1 MNRRKVTVFFRPT
14 LLFINNQ
21 NPNSKLPGTE
31 VQSQRRKCKVTHK
44 FKVFASLVNQKS
56 EETKVIGLEYDD
68 YGRCNKII
76 IMLYLLIWLY
86 FEILNL
92 ID

>member
-1 MNRRKVTVFFRPT
+1 MQSKRR
-14 LLFINNQ
+14 
-21 NPNSKLPGTE
+21 E
-31 VQSQRRKCKVTHK
+31 CKITHK
-44 FKVFASLVNQKS
+44 YEVFASPINQKS
-56 EETKVIGLEYDD
+56 EETKVVGLEYDD

-76 IMLYLLIWLY
+76 IMPYLLIWLY